1 MTFLFVMQDS
11 IHEMFPITPDGQ
23 DFGDE
28 DDGTMT
34 AFDDAQIPIDN
45 EV

>member
-1 MTFLFVMQDS
+1 
-11 IHEMFPITPDGQ
+11 MFPITTDGQ

-34 AFDDAQIPIDN
+34 SFDDAQISVDQ

>member
-1 MTFLFVMQDS
+1 
-11 IHEMFPITPDGQ
+11 MFPITTDAQ

-28 DDGTMT
+28 DDGPMT
-34 AFDDAQIPIDN
+34 SFDDTQIPVDN